1 MSDELKL
8 ELLGNQIRSI
18 VILIES
24 IENKDSQEFLNLVD
38 KLNEISVR
46 F

>member
-8 ELLGNQIRSI
+8 ELLSNQIRSI
-18 VILIES
+18 VILVES
-24 IENKDSQEFLNLVD
+24 IENKDSQEFLDLVD

-46 F
+46 Y

>member
-46 F
+46 Y